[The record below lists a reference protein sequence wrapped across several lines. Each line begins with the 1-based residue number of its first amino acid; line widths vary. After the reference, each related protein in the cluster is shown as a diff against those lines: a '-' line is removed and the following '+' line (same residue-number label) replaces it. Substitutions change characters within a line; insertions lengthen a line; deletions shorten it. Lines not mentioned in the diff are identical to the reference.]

1 MIQQSRWYTTG
12 RPIVKTNPVFD
23 NPTANRLARKAT
35 EEATRELASKPRDQ
49 LDPGNPNH
57 PRFDKAEPVLA
68 KHLGKPLSKDIF
80 FADAQ
85 DIGHLW
91 RQLWELE
98 NQLADR
104 LLEHP
109 LGTAA
114 IVDEDAWVLRDDGE
128 KLMLVHGFWSGSQ
141 LSDETSRF
149 DFDLGWIDIDEDGLH
164 HAISKVQ
171 QALDQLD
178 QVESGLRLIA

>member
-1 MIQQSRWYTTG
+1 M
-12 RPIVKTNPVFD
+12 
-23 NPTANRLARKAT
+23 
-35 EEATRELASKPRDQ
+35 
-49 LDPGNPNH
+49 
-57 PRFDKAEPVLA
+57 
-68 KHLGKPLSKDIF
+68 SKDIF
-80 FADAQ
+80 FADAP

-109 LGTAA
+109 LGAAA
-114 IVDEDAWVLRDDGE
+114 IVDGDAWMLRDDGE
-128 KLMLVHGFWSGSQ
+128 NLYLVHGNWDGST
-141 LSDETSRF
+141 LTDETSRF

-164 HAISKVQ
+164 HAISMVQ

-178 QVESGLRLIA
+178 QDESGLRLIA